1 MEFDFPTI
9 LVWATLV
16 TGILW
21 GIDVFILEKKRDRL
35 AEKLRTEAVE
45 TRVIEQMM
53 KPAALFEVGRSLF
66 PVILAVL
73 VLRSFV
79 VEPFRIPSGSMM
91 PTLLHGDFILVNK
104 FAYGLRLP
112 SVDKKIIEI
121 GKPHR
126 GDVIVFR
133 YPKDPDTDYIKRV
146 IGVPGDVIVEEDK
159 KIYINGVE
167 APQELLGFFEGEG
180 ANSSMNGT
188 PTYTEVIDGV
198 KHEILVRPYGM
209 RDRREFIVGE
219 NEYFVM
225 GDNRDNSYDSRAWGV
240 VPDSHLRGK
249 AFVIWLN
256 VDPDTF
262 DFNWSRIGTMIN

>member
-21 GIDVFILEKKRDRL
+21 GIDIFILEKRRDRL
-35 AEKLRTEAVE
+35 GEKLRSEAVE
-45 TRVIEQMM
+45 SRVIEQVM
-53 KPAALFEVGRSLF
+53 KPAAIFEMGRSLF

-104 FAYGLRLP
+104 FAYGIRLP
-112 SVDKKIIEI
+112 SVDTKIFDI
-121 GKPHR
+121 GTPKR
-126 GDVIVFR
+126 GDIIVFR

-159 KIYINGVE
+159 KLYINGIE
-167 APQELLGFFEGEG
+167 APQELLGFYEGEG

-188 PTYTEVIDGV
+188 PLYAENLNGV
-198 KHEILVRPYGM
+198 KHEVLIRPNGLT
-209 RDRREFIVGE
+209 DRREYTVGE
-219 NEYFVM
+219 DEYFVM
-225 GDNRDNSYDSRAWGV
+225 GDNRDNSYDSRAWGT
-240 VPDSHLRGK
+240 VPDANLRGK
-249 AFVIWLN
+249 AFIIWLN
-256 VDPDTF
+256 VDPQTY
-262 DFNWSRIGTMIN
+262 DFNWARIGTSLH